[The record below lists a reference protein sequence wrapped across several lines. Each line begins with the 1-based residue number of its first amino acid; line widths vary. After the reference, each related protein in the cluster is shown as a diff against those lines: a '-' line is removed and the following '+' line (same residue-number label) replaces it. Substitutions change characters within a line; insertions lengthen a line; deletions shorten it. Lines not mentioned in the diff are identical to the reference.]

1 MVDANTLTVIIS
13 MVLGSSVIAAIV
25 SWFINRKKTEAE
37 IKQITVSSEIELS
50 GATLN
55 YAKEVK
61 AMYDDLRRD
70 YNEIKQ
76 ENARLE
82 MQVEE
87 LQNKYN
93 RLVSFLVKLG
103 YKESEVLG

>member
-1 MVDANTLTVIIS
+1 